1 MGREDARQISVAKE
15 LRTLADAVDAL
26 KMATDRQADYPL
38 QDAVGVARGVGAA
51 LVLLR
56 ERLLLLERVARG
68 SSSPSQV
75 VCRENEAHVAH
86 GEQPNDLVISLW
98 SAEELVQRWEHEW
111 KVAKARL
118 DRERQDPPIGA
129 RNEIV
134 PRKPGR
140 ER

>member
-1 MGREDARQISVAKE
+1 MGREDARQISMAKE

-26 KMATDRQADYPL
+26 KMATDRQGDYPM

-68 SSSPSQV
+68 AASPSQV
-75 VCRENEAHVAH
+75 LCRENEAHIAP
-86 GEQPNDLVISLW
+86 GGDPNDLVITLW

-118 DRERQDPPIGA
+118 DRERQEPQLGA

-134 PRKPGR
+134 PQKPGR